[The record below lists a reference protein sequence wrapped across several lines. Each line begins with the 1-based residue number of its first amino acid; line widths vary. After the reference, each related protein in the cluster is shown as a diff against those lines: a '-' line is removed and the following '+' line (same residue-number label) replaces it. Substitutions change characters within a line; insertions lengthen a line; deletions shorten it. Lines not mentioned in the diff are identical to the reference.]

1 MPTTSAYED
10 PTTIGTNF
18 EQFTTALLYKK
29 NTALSERNAVLQR
42 ELHQAQFLIA
52 DLRQYHDKHQQ
63 LVHTLT
69 SSKAEVEALKDELAS
84 LKLTKLGEEQNHYQA
99 LCLLDEIK
107 QYKHEIQALK
117 DELAALEQEKQ
128 KLKDNNSDLE
138 TCLKTT
144 QAEVLVATEELSS
157 VKKLLKD
164 SNAKVYAI
172 SEELSA
178 LKARQKNN
186 ETLAGA
192 GSFNIESARSAK
204 RGDMVYVD
212 LNEWD

>member
-69 SSKAEVEALKDELAS
+69 SSKAEVEALKDELA
-84 LKLTKLGEEQNHYQA
+84 
-99 LCLLDEIK
+99 
-107 QYKHEIQALK
+107 
-117 DELAALEQEKQ
+117 ALEQEKQ

-164 SNAKVYAI
+164 SKLRFMPY
-172 SEELSA
+172 
-178 LKARQKNN
+178 QKN
-186 ETLAGA
+186 
-192 GSFNIESARSAK
+192 
-204 RGDMVYVD
+204 YQH
-212 LNEWD
+212 